1 MYTNSSSD
9 YSSQTPPVDQS
20 IPGRACA
27 SFSPVLH
34 HLYGWTKMPSMAT
47 KAAKHQGLPDQPDHA
62 GMRER
67 RKQSEMTLTELQRSR
82 GIQPPENPHAQ
93 ILDAYG
99 YRQLADLIF
108 SIPRLTLRM
117 LNAIGDT
124 MTFRIGPPGADAAP
138 VGRSDKSSGSVKLS
152 TADFI
157 KKYSSA
163 FEIWLNPSAKNAAN
177 MKGTVFLIGEDHFDE
192 SIQKIIKEFMLE
204 FSRPRGD
211 RVFIEGAFETGCK
224 GRIPLYQIEKEDCQP
239 LESNSTEL
247 APLSKIGEKMR
258 ALHLECVHYL
268 RRHIPATRGERVED
282 KLAAV
287 QDFLKRRAKELP
299 VSARNGYNVL
309 IEKINSLSV
318 EMEKIEIR
326 TRTFRDDRMSAVIRL
341 SRTRTAW
348 NFAIVGAAHLAGLR
362 ERLQDLPCIF
372 MIPHGIVATV
382 PSFSLKAERK
392 QEL

>member
-1 MYTNSSSD
+1 
-9 YSSQTPPVDQS
+9 
-20 IPGRACA
+20 
-27 SFSPVLH
+27 
-34 HLYGWTKMPSMAT
+34 MPSMAI
-47 KAAKHQGLPDQPDHA
+47 KVAKHQGLPDQPDRA
-62 GMRER
+62 GMRDR
-67 RKQSEMTLTELQRSR
+67 RQQSEMTLTELQRSR
-82 GIQPPENPHAQ
+82 GIQPPENPDTQ
-93 ILDAYG
+93 MLDG
-99 YRQLADLIF
+99 YDHRQLAKLVF
-108 SIPRLTLRM
+108 SIPRLTLRA

-124 MTFRIGPPGADAAP
+124 MTFRIGPPGADAAT
-138 VGRSDKSSGSVKLS
+138 VSSEISSGSVELS
-152 TADFI
+152 IADFI
-157 KKYSSA
+157 KKYSPA

-177 MKGTVFLIGEDHFDE
+177 MKGAIILIGEDHFDE

-204 FSRPRGD
+204 FSRSRGD

-224 GRIPLYQIEKEDCQP
+224 GRIPLYQMEKEDCQP
-239 LESNSTEL
+239 LESDSAEL

-268 RRHIPATRGERVED
+268 RRHIPATRGERVKD

-287 QDFLKRRAKELP
+287 RDFLKRRAKELP
-299 VSARNGYNVL
+299 ISALNGYNVL

-348 NFAIVGAAHLAGLR
+348 NFAIVGAAHIAGLR